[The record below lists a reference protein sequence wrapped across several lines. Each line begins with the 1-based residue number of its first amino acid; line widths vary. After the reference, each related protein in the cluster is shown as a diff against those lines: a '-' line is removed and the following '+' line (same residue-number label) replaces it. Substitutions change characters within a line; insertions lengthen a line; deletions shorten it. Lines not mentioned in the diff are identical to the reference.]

1 MNIEAQNHQ
10 LRLEIEALQE
20 KIASLKESEE
30 RYRLISSVATDYT
43 FSTKVMTDGS
53 LNLNWVA
60 GAFESISG
68 YSFEEFKARGG
79 WRATIHPD
87 DYPIDDKDL
96 ARLRNNLSTES
107 QIRTINRDGKI
118 VWVQVFAHPL
128 WSNEKNRLVG
138 IYGAVKNITDRK
150 NAEENLIKS
159 ELQFRSLVENIH
171 EMVTILNFQEKPTYT
186 SPAVERITGFSLE
199 ELQQMDG
206 FCLIHPDEL
215 EDAKKTFEFL
225 KNNPG
230 VQTTRINR
238 LLHKDGHW
246 IWAEGTLINL
256 INNENINAIVSN
268 YRDITERLTLE
279 KHLKDYNERLKLILE
294 NAPIAIWDWNLETD
308 QWYATSKYYTMLGYE
323 PETGYPDRTTWLN
336 RTHPDDRNVVEKKI
350 TAILYHENEEYSYE
364 ARMLHS
370 DGSYRWQAVI
380 GNAIE
385 RNKENKLIRML
396 GVRIDINERK
406 LAEELVMNS
415 EKRLRDFLEKINL
428 IAVILDINGKVIF
441 CNDYLLNLTGY
452 SSAEMIGADWF
463 DLMIPND
470 HPDVKKMFLNS
481 LKEGKILSRIENPIV
496 TKDGRI
502 RDIVWSNTVQ
512 HDSNG
517 HISGA
522 SSIGEDITDQKLA
535 KEAILSKDRLLH
547 LTGEMAKVGG
557 WEFETKTMKGKWTN
571 EVAKIHALDP
581 EFESNVALG
590 LSFYDSESRLSIENA
605 VDRAI
610 SNKESYDLTLK
621 MTDANGVKKWV
632 RTIGIPVVEEGKVV
646 RLQGTFQDISELKKA
661 EDDLRLLNAELEQRV
676 LDRTKELETS
686 NTELARMNRLFV
698 GRELRMV
705 ELKRQIKELEEKH
718 QTNNS

>member
-1 MNIEAQNHQ
+1 MNTEAQNHQ
-10 LRLEIEALQE
+10 LKLEIKALQE

-30 RYRLISSVATDYT
+30 RYRLISNVATDYT
-43 FSTKVMTDGS
+43 FSTNVMPNGTLD
-53 LNLNWVA
+53 LNWVA

-68 YSFEEFKARGG
+68 YSLEEFKARGG
-79 WRATIHPD
+79 WRSNVHPD
-87 DYPIDDKDL
+87 DLHIDDNDIAQL
-96 ARLRNNLSTES
+96 LNNRDTKSEL
-107 QIRTINRDGKI
+107 RTISKDGEI
-118 VWVQVFAHPL
+118 VWVQVFAHPV
-128 WSNEKNRLVG
+128 WSNEKNSLVG

-171 EMVTILNFQEKPTYT
+171 EMVTIINFQGKPIYT
-186 SPAVERITGFSLE
+186 SPAVERIIGFSLE

-215 EDAKKTFEFL
+215 EDIKKTFEFL

-230 VQTTRINR
+230 ISTTQINR

-279 KHLKDYNERLKLILE
+279 KNLKEYNERLKLILE
-294 NAPIAIWDWNLETD
+294 NTPIAIWDWNLETD

-323 PETGYPDRTTWLN
+323 PEIGYPDRTVWLN
-336 RTHPDDRNVVEKKI
+336 RIHPDDRDMVAKKI
-350 TAILYHENEEYSYE
+350 TAVLNHGNEEYSYE

-370 DGSYRWQAVI
+370 DGSYRWQTVI
-380 GNAIE
+380 GNALE
-385 RNKENKLIRML
+385 RNKENTPTRIL

-406 LAEELVMNS
+406 LAEELVLNS

-428 IAVILDINGKVIF
+428 IAVILDIDGKVIF
-441 CNDYLLNLTGY
+441 CNDYLLNLSGY

-463 DLMIPND
+463 DLMIQNG

-502 RDIVWSNTVQ
+502 RDIVWSNAVQ

-517 HISGA
+517 QISGA
-522 SSIGEDITDQKLA
+522 SSIGEDITDQKIA
-535 KEAILSKDRLLH
+535 KETILSKDRLLH

-557 WEFETKTMKGKWTN
+557 WEFETKTMKGTWTN

-581 EFESNVALG
+581 EVESNVALG
-590 LSFYDSESRLSIENA
+590 LSFYDSESRISIEYA
-605 VDRAI
+605 IDQAI

-621 MTDANGVKKWV
+621 MTDANGIKKWV
-632 RTIGIPVVEEGKVV
+632 RTIGIPVIEEGEVI
-646 RLQGTFQDISELKKA
+646 RLQGTFQDISELKRA